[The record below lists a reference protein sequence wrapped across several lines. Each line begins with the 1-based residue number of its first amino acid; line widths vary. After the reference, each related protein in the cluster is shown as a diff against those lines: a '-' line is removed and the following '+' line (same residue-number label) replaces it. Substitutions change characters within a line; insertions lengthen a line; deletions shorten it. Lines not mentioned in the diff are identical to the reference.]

1 MFDIGW
7 SEMAVAALI
16 ALIVI
21 GPKELPQA
29 MRMAAKWVRKARGL
43 AREFQS
49 GVDEMIREAELE
61 DARKAVDT
69 ARHVNIDKALESTV
83 DPTGS
88 MREEQRELEGA
99 AKSGTSVAEATPF
112 KGPTGGGTVTA
123 DETAAGSDGAAG
135 DSKDSETE
143 RATVV
148 SQPVSIAPPHSVTP
162 PAEDAAAPPN
172 ETAESKPAATA
183 KSTSTVE
190 ANGKRAERT

>member
-7 SEMAVAALI
+7 SEMAVVALI

-61 DARKAVDT
+61 DARKAVET
-69 ARHVNIDKALESTV
+69 ARHVNIDKALETAV

-88 MREEQRELEGA
+88 VREEQRELETA
-99 AKSGTSVAEATPF
+99 AKPETSGAGVKAKESEKETGTTPA
-112 KGPTGGGTVTA
+112 KGRKA
-123 DETAAGSDGAAG
+123 DSDGAAEERKG
-135 DSKDSETE
+135 TEGKD
-143 RATVV
+143 ATVV
-148 SQPVSIAPPHSVTP
+148 TQPLNIAPPHSLTP
-162 PAEDAAAPPN
+162 PAETEVTSAEPRATGKAASDD
-172 ETAESKPAATA
+172 EAA
-183 KSTSTVE
+183 
-190 ANGKRAERT
+190 GKRAERT

>member
-7 SEMAVAALI
+7 SEMAVIALI

-61 DARKAVDT
+61 DARKAVES
-69 ARHVNIDKALESTV
+69 ARHLDMDKTLESAV

-88 MREEQRELEGA
+88 VRAEQRDL
-99 AKSGTSVAEATPF
+99 
-112 KGPTGGGTVTA
+112 
-123 DETAAGSDGAAG
+123 ETAAKADAAATDAKSTDADGPEQRAEGAEEKQG
-135 DSKDSETE
+135 
-143 RATVV
+143 ATVV
-148 SQPVSIAPPHSVTP
+148 TQPLNIAPPHSLTP
-162 PAEDAAAPPN
+162 PSEVEISAPEPSEGSKDAPDDEP
-172 ETAESKPAATA
+172 TRKR
-183 KSTSTVE
+183 VE
-190 ANGKRAERT
+190 GT